1 MIRNTYY
8 EITVM
13 VCVQIES
20 CQGIIQIIASER
32 HVSSVFRLPIAFA
45 VVFTGIIHY
54 RAQRAT
60 EAMSGPAVRQ
70 CVVLLVRSVSCV
82 YVGEI

>member
-1 MIRNTYY
+1 M
-8 EITVM
+8 
-13 VCVQIES
+13 
-20 CQGIIQIIASER
+20 QIIASER
-32 HVSSVFRLPIAFA
+32 HVSSIFRLPIAFA

-60 EAMSGPAVRQ
+60 ESMSGPAGML

-82 YVGEI
+82 HVGDN